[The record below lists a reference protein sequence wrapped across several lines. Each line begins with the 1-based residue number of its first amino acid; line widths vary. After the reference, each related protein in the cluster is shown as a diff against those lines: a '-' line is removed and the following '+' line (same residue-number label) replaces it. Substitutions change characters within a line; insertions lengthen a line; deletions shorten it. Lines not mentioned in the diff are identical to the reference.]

1 VLLNAPRFGWRP
13 PWKEQRLAADH
24 LLLYA
29 RVDNGWKFQPVR
41 KTSQGKFVWDRSD
54 NGAYYLEW
62 NEDGSRRRARAGTS
76 PAEVLEARRRKIL
89 ELKGR
94 ATEQGRIVAPTLSEE
109 ETPVPLTAT
118 VDAYLN
124 HVKVNQKLN
133 TYRRYRSVLA
143 HFRDYLASKR
153 YLNEISRGN
162 ILEFRDFRATQVAS
176 PVTLNTEITMIRAF
190 LFWCVEFRNLR
201 GNPASKIK
209 PRQVLQKPPTV
220 YSEKELGEMLK
231 IGDATERALLLTLCY
246 TGMREQ
252 EICHLAWKDVDLKK
266 KVLRVS
272 AKPSYGFTPKTWE
285 ERRFEMSDRLVD
297 AFKKLPRVS
306 EWVFPTGRGKR
317 QAHTGHHSFHEIRQ
331 SGSAFLIPSFFASCS
346 RFAERF
352 LGFGDSAGDC
362 LEYRYHNPPTTR
374 TMRTIASSSGIG
386 SRVKASRLYGI

>member
-1 VLLNAPRFGWRP
+1 MYKVN
-13 PWKEQRLAADH
+13 

-29 RVDNGWKFQPVR
+29 RVDSSWKFRPVR
-41 KTSQGKFVWDRSD
+41 KTSRGKFVWDRGE

-62 NEDGSRRRARAGTS
+62 YEDRKRRRARAGTR

-94 ATEQGRIVAPTLSEE
+94 ATEQGRIVAPTLPEE
-109 ETPVPLTAT
+109 EPPVPLTAT
-118 VDAYLN
+118 VEAYLN

-143 HFRDYLASKR
+143 HFRDYFASKK

-190 LFWCVEFRNLR
+190 LFWCVQVR
-201 GNPASKIK
+201 GLPENPASKIK
-209 PRQVLQKPPTV
+209 PRQVLQRPPTV

-231 IGDATERALLLTLCY
+231 IGDPIERALLLTLCY

-285 ERRFEMSDRLVD
+285 EREIEMSDRLVD

-317 QAHTGHHSFHEIRQ
+317 HAHIYKIVERVAKRADVVAAHPHKFRSTFLTRLLQ
-331 SGSAFLIPSFFASCS
+331 SGCDIANVQALAGHKSIKTTQRYLGVSTELRREAVNRLHFPEADQP
-346 RFAERF
+346 AE
-352 LGFGDSAGDC
+352 
-362 LEYRYHNPPTTR
+362 
-374 TMRTIASSSGIG
+374 
-386 SRVKASRLYGI
+386 